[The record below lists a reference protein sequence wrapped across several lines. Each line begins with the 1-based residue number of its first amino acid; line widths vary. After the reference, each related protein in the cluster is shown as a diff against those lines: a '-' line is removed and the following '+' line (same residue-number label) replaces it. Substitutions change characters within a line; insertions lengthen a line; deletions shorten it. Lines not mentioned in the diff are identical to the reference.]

1 DVDPARVDREELKAA
16 LEDLAGEQYEA
27 REEEFGPELMRD
39 IERFLLLQIIDQR
52 WREHLYDM
60 DYLREGI
67 HLRGFAQIEP
77 LVAYK
82 NEAFELFGDL
92 MNRFGAASARLIF
105 HVEVTPVEGPNGG
118 PPQAPP
124 QRRPSAASSSP
135 TGGGRV
141 TYSGGG
147 GAPQG
152 AMAIAAAA

>member
-1 DVDPARVDREELKAA
+1 
-16 LEDLAGEQYEA
+16 
-27 REEEFGPELMRD
+27 MRD

-82 NEAFELFGDL
+82 NEAFELFRDL
-92 MNRFGAASARLIF
+92 MNSVWEDYARLIF
-105 HVEVTPVEGPNGG
+105 HVEVTPVEPGNGG
-118 PPQAPP
+118 PPAPP
-124 QRRPSAASSSP
+124 PTRSPSRAASSS
-135 TGGGRV
+135 TGGGGRV

-147 GAPQG
+147 GARRARWRSPPRPGRRRGREG
-152 AMAIAAAA
+152 APPRSR